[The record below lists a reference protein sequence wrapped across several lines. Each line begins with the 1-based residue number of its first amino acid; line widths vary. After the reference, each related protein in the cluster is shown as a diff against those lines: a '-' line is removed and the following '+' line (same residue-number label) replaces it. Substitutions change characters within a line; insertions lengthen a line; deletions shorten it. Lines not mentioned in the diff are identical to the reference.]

1 MSAIVREP
9 VDRSAAA
16 GAVLLSI
23 APPPS
28 PSAKSDSMGLCE
40 ERAKVGA
47 PAACCSGGGYLR
59 STGGRGLLA
68 EVREEQ
74 GLVDAALED
83 RYAHLHA
90 LLDHLTALH
99 TGFASELR
107 GREMDCH
114 RSGTLLWR
122 LLREGKVAAN
132 TDALNGSCSIC
143 AKRSARVRETGPR
156 SELSD

>member
-1 MSAIVREP
+1 MSAIVRES
-9 VDRSAAA
+9 VNRWAGAAA
-16 GAVLLSI
+16 VLPSI
-23 APPPS
+23 APPPR
-28 PSAKSDSMGLCE
+28 PASAKSDSMVLWA
-40 ERAKVGA
+40 ERAELGA
-47 PAACCSGGGYLR
+47 PDACCSGGGYLVG

-99 TGFASELR
+99 TGFAGELR

-114 RSGTLLWR
+114 RS
-122 LLREGKVAAN
+122 
-132 TDALNGSCSIC
+132 
-143 AKRSARVRETGPR
+143 
-156 SELSD
+156 